1 MQFRF
6 LTAGESHGK
15 GLLVIAEGIPA
26 GLPISEEYIAKHLY
40 RRQQGFGRGKRQQ
53 IESDYAEIVSG
64 VRHGLTMGGPIGMRI
79 ENRDYQNAGWD
90 RRMSVEPVEDEVE
103 RLTAMRPGHADLA
116 GSVKF
121 GLDDVR
127 PVLERASARETTA
140 RVAAAAIARRFLE
153 EFGVTINSHT
163 VAIGEVRANP
173 REPIDWGVVESS
185 AIRVADPSVEA
196 AMMARVDAARE
207 GLDTVGGIFEVR
219 AAGVPIGLGSL
230 IQWDR
235 KLDGRVA
242 QAVMSIQAV
251 KGVEIGGGFTTAVL
265 PGSQVQDVILPR
277 DQWTGRPWQ
286 HASNRAG
293 GMEAGVT
300 NGEDVVVRGALKPIS
315 TLPRPLPTADLITAE
330 LTPAFY
336 ERADTCVV
344 PSAGV
349 IGEAMVMIVLA
360 DAALEKFGGDNIQET
375 LRNFHAYQKTIGPR
389 GDYPS
394 EFG

>member
-40 RRQQGFGRGKRQQ
+40 RRQQGYGRGQRQQ

-90 RRMSVEPVEDEVE
+90 RRMSVEPVEEEVE

-173 REPIDWGVVESS
+173 PEPIDWGIVESS

-219 AAGVPIGLGSL
+219 ATGVPIGLGSL

-349 IGEAMVMIVLA
+349 IGEAMVTIVLA
-360 DAALEKFGGDNIQET
+360 DAALEKFGGDNIKET

-394 EFG
+394 EFE